1 MFYFIV
7 SSGDEKPARK
17 SKKPT
22 KFEAQR
28 TIKEGYGQTYN
39 KPMVWGIDGGKYFIR
54 DKLVC
59 KNAYLIHW
67 KIFQSH
73 RGTED
78 RCKMAVSLQ
87 FCTIRYVEI
96 VWI

>member
-59 KNAYLIHW
+59 KNAYLILYIG
-67 KIFQSH
+67 KYF
-73 RGTED
+73 
-78 RCKMAVSLQ
+78 SLIEVLKTGVKWQ
-87 FCTIRYVEI
+87 FLCNFVP
-96 VWI
+96 